1 MASTGLDLSLTFGD
15 PISII
20 LGIVFIILGIIVLI
34 TAKGL
39 LSNTSDDLQYSIFGR
54 LEIMGIVDMLSVL
67 ILILIGEPALGV
79 VYFILAPFTAH
90 AIANAYWKKEDR
102 ENNMDLM
109 TVEEEVDEN
118 HPFIHPKEKMQ
129 ALESEDSE
137 KLKADD
143 RFSVTTIEINED
155 E

>member
-1 MASTGLDLSLTFGD
+1 MAITGLDLSLTFGD

-79 VYFILAPFTAH
+79 VYFILAPFATH
-90 AIANAYWKKEDR
+90 AIASGHYRGEQG
-102 ENNMDLM
+102 E
-109 TVEEEVDEN
+109 
-118 HPFIHPKEKMQ
+118 H
-129 ALESEDSE
+129 
-137 KLKADD
+137 
-143 RFSVTTIEINED
+143 
-155 E
+155 